1 MLQAMFTAG
10 LAESDMEV
18 VTLQGVEPDMIHRL
32 IEYAYTGTKQAVL
45 RIRDILVWIRIRGSM
60 WILLFCH

>member
-1 MLQAMFTAG
+1 MFTAG

-32 IEYAYTGTKQAVL
+32 IEYAYTGVVTFLCQVC
-45 RIRDILVWIRIRGSM
+45 
-60 WILLFCH
+60 FQ

>member
-1 MLQAMFTAG
+1 MFTAG

-32 IEYAYTGTKQAVL
+32 IEYAYTGTTQL
-45 RIRDILVWIRIRGSM
+45 QWCGSM
-60 WILLFCH
+60 TFGVDPDPRIHAKFFITF